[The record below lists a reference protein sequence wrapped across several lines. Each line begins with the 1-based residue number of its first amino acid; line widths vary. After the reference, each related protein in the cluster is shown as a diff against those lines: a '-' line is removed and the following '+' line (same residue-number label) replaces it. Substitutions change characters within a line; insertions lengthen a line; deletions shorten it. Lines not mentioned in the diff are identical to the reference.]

1 MRELLPI
8 LRRTGLWARPQG
20 DLFDRFFE
28 DFRLP
33 SLLHEEREWV
43 PAFDVSETQKEVIV
57 KAEVPGMN
65 KKDIDIT
72 LSDGLLTVKGERKQE
87 EQEESEN
94 YHLVETRY
102 GAFSRTMRLPCEVD
116 ADKVDATYRDGL
128 LKIRL
133 PKSQSARERKVEIK
147 S

>member
-43 PAFDVSETQKEVIV
+43 PAFDVSETEKEVIV

-65 KKDIDIT
+65 KKDIDNLTKKYTDQIDAIVKT
-72 LSDGLLTVKGERKQE
+72 KSEEIMSD
-87 EQEESEN
+87 
-94 YHLVETRY
+94 
-102 GAFSRTMRLPCEVD
+102 
-116 ADKVDATYRDGL
+116 
-128 LKIRL
+128 
-133 PKSQSARERKVEIK
+133 
-147 S
+147 